1 MIFNIQKC
9 SIHDGDGLRTL
20 VFFKGC
26 PLRCMWCANPES
38 QSYQKEILESPVRC
52 IGCGVCR
59 SVCPEGAIRDDGTID
74 RDLCTGCFKCIDVC
88 YAESKRIAGREY
100 TVEELYHEIHKDK
113 SFYSRYGGGVTF
125 SGGEPLSH
133 GSGIW
138 RGSLRNAAI
147 IRSTSWWK
155 AADTPDTRNLKKLCH
170 ISTPC
175 SWT

>member
-100 TVEELYHEIHKDK
+100 TVEELYHEIQKDK

-125 SGGEPLSH
+125 SGGEPLTH
-133 GSGIW
+133 GAYLARIAKKCRDHKIHVMVESCGYARYRGI
-138 RGSLRNAAI
+138 
-147 IRSTSWWK
+147 
-155 AADTPDTRNLKKLCH
+155 
-170 ISTPC
+170 
-175 SWT
+175 